1 MEKETYRRFE
11 ISRGEHRIPFTFA
24 ARTDKLGE
32 MQVTRV
38 SPYDETEYH
47 WASKSPD
54 SNRWRIIRKGRTV
67 STVGTFVGGEL
78 DRTAEPFTPEQ
89 IAYFLIKADMN
100 AHLEPRIC
108 HN

>member
-11 ISRGEHRIPFTFA
+11 IPRGNNRLPYTFA
-24 ARTDKLGE
+24 VRTDKIGGT
-32 MQVTRV
+32 QVTRV

-54 SNRWRIIRKGRTV
+54 SNRWSIIRKGRTV
-67 STVGTFVGGEL
+67 RTVGFYIDGEI
-78 DRTAEPFTPEQ
+78 DAAAEAFSPEQ

-100 AHLEPRIC
+100 AHLEPRIS